1 MDVITTIWFSE
12 GLVQGFHFVRI
23 NVALTDFNFS
33 EGASRQVA
41 AEHLEL
47 GGELFLCQVI
57 VFSDFRK
64 MCAKT
69 L

>member
-1 MDVITTIWFSE
+1 M
-12 GLVQGFHFVRI
+12 QGFHFVRI

-47 GGELFLCQVI
+47 GGELFLRQVI
-57 VFSDFRK
+57 DALSIRSPSPTPP
-64 MCAKT
+64 A
-69 L
+69 LI

>member
-1 MDVITTIWFSE
+1 M
-12 GLVQGFHFVRI
+12 QGFHFVRI
-23 NVALTDFNFS
+23 NVALTDFNFG

-57 VFSDFRK
+57 AFSDFRK
-64 MCAKT
+64 MCTET

>member
-1 MDVITTIWFSE
+1 M
-12 GLVQGFHFVRI
+12 QGFHFVRI
-23 NVALTDFNFS
+23 NVALTDFDFS

-47 GGELFLCQVI
+47 GGELILCQVI

>member
-1 MDVITTIWFSE
+1 M
-12 GLVQGFHFVRI
+12 QGFHFVRI

-47 GGELFLCQVI
+47 GGELFLRQVI
-57 VFSDFRK
+57 AFSDFRK
-64 MCAKT
+64 MCAET
-69 L
+69 LWYS

>member
-1 MDVITTIWFSE
+1 M
-12 GLVQGFHFVRI
+12 QGFHFVRI

-47 GGELFLCQVI
+47 GGELFLRQAA
-57 VFSDFRK
+57 FLPKLREMRAETF
-64 MCAKT
+64 
-69 L
+69 

>member
-1 MDVITTIWFSE
+1 ME
-12 GLVQGFHFVRI
+12 GFHFIGV
-23 NVALTDFNFS
+23 NVALADFDFC

-47 GGELFLCQVI
+47 GGELFLRQVI
-57 VFSDFRK
+57 CFSDFCK
-64 MCAKT
+64 MCAET

>member
-1 MDVITTIWFSE
+1 M
-12 GLVQGFHFVRI
+12 QGFHFVRI
-23 NVALTDFNFS
+23 NVALTYLNFS
-33 EGASRQVA
+33 EGTSRQVA

-47 GGELFLCQVI
+47 GGELILCQVI

-64 MCAKT
+64 MCAET

>member
-1 MDVITTIWFSE
+1 M
-12 GLVQGFHFVRI
+12 QGFHFVRI
-23 NVALTDFNFS
+23 NVALTDFDFS
-33 EGASRQVA
+33 EGTSRQVA

-57 VFSDFRK
+57 VLYDFRK
-64 MCAKT
+64 MCAET

>member
-1 MDVITTIWFSE
+1 MVFR
-12 GLVQGFHFVRI
+12 GLGAGLSFRQDKCGV
-23 NVALTDFNFS
+23 TDFNFS

-47 GGELFLCQVI
+47 GGELFLRQVI
-57 VFSDFRK
+57 AFSDFRK
-64 MCAKT
+64 MCAET

>member
-1 MDVITTIWFSE
+1 M
-12 GLVQGFHFVRI
+12 QGFHFVRI
-23 NVALTDFNFS
+23 NVALTDFNYS

-47 GGELFLCQVI
+47 GGELFLRQVI
-57 VFSDFRK
+57 AFSDFRK
-64 MCAKT
+64 MCAET

>member
-1 MDVITTIWFSE
+1 MVFRGLGAGLSFRHFSE
-12 GLVQGFHFVRI
+12 G
-23 NVALTDFNFS
+23 T
-33 EGASRQVA
+33 SRQVA

-64 MCAKT
+64 MCAET